1 MKGGI
6 TVILILA
13 AWQAASLAGLN
24 PYILPAPWNIF
35 LAFIDSVADGSLL
48 THSWSSFQRVGV
60 GIIIAFIVSVP
71 VAITLSLSRI
81 LREFFL
87 PVIEWLRPVPPIAW
101 IPMAI
106 LWFGVRGNEG
116 AYFIV
121 FIAAFFPLFINT
133 FTAVGHIEPIHINAA
148 RALGSRRWQIVTD
161 VAIPAALPYLITGLR
176 ISIGVGWMSLI
187 AAEMVVSYQ
196 GTGLGYMFQLNRDVN
211 NPADVMVNTITIG
224 LIGYLMNALIIQA
237 EKRLLLWRPL
247 QNQV

>member
-1 MKGGI
+1 MKGII
-6 TVILILA
+6 TVILILTI
-13 AWQAASLAGLN
+13 WQVSSFAGLN
-24 PYILPAPWNIF
+24 PYILPSPWDIF
-35 LAFIDSVADGSLL
+35 LAFIDAIADGSLL
-48 THSWSSFQRVGV
+48 KNSWSSFQRVSV

-71 VAITLSLSRI
+71 IAITLSFSRL

-87 PVIEWLRPVPPIAW
+87 PVIEGLRPVPPIAW
-101 IPMAI
+101 IPVAI

-121 FIAAFFPLFINT
+121 FIASFFPLFINT

-148 RALGSRRWQIVTD
+148 RALGAGRWYIITD
-161 VAIPAALPYLITGLR
+161 VAIPSALPYLITGLR

-211 NPADVMVNTITIG
+211 NPADVMVNTVTIG
-224 LIGYLMNALIIQA
+224 LIGYMMNALILQI
-237 EKRLLLWRPL
+237 EKRLLMWRPV
-247 QNQV
+247 QN